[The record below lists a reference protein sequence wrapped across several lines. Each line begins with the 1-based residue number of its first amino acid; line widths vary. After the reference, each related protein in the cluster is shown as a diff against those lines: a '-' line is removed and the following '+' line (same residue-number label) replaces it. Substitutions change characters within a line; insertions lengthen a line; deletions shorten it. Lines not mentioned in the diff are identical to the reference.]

1 MENPR
6 KPPPSD
12 LDKGGKAL
20 WRGVIHENELGAIE
34 FPLLHQTCRVVDILD
49 DLYREKATM
58 GAIVSGSSGQPRV
71 NPILAE
77 IREQTAILDRLVTA
91 LAIPLPG
98 EQYGTRRTGPARAK
112 AKVKRQPQDPRV
124 NRVSH
129 LREGA

>member
-12 LDKGGKAL
+12 LGKAGKVL
-20 WRGVIHENELGAIE
+20 WRNVVRENELSAIE

-49 DLYREKATM
+49 DLYREKAQMT
-58 GAIVSGSSGQPRV
+58 AIVSGSNGQPRV

-77 IREQTAILDRLVTA
+77 IREQTAILDRLIVG

-98 EQYGTRRTGPARAK
+98 EQYGTRRTGAARAK
-112 AKVKRQPQDPRV
+112 AKTPKPPKSGGRV
-124 NRVSH
+124 A
-129 LREGA
+129 LLGGAS